1 MQQKLTRKCIPK
13 NLGPG
18 KCNPMQ
24 AKMQKMR
31 SSRIC
36 IFFCIFFSHLFS
48 HLFCFFFLALF
59 SHVFAFSSSFCNFW
73 IFVLHFFAFSD
84 CIFFFIFFSSSWF
97 ARISSSAYQIDL
109 RPPFL
114 GIPGNWLPKSIQSSE
129 RKNPQM
135 GSEQVCFS
143 GSVLLESFDIEVV
156 SYDGNLSRK
165 SGRSHALKHTED
177 PDPGC

>member
-36 IFFCIFFSHLFS
+36 IFFCIFFRIFFRICFASFFWHCFRMFLHFPRVFAIS
-48 HLFCFFFLALF
+48 EFLFC
-59 SHVFAFSSSFCNFW
+59 
-73 IFVLHFFAFSD
+73 IFLHFLIA
-84 CIFFFIFFSSSWF
+84 FFFIFYSSSWF

-114 GIPGNWLPKSIQSSE
+114 GIPGDWLPKSIQSSE

>member
-1 MQQKLTRKCIPK
+1 MHPQKPWPR
-13 NLGPG
+13 
-18 KCNPMQ
+18 
-24 AKMQKMR
+24 KMQSNASKNAKNAQFENLH
-31 SSRIC
+31 
-36 IFFCIFFSHLFS
+36 FFLHFFSHFFS

-84 CIFFFIFFSSSWF
+84 CIFLNLFSSSWF

-114 GIPGNWLPKSIQSSE
+114 GIPGDWLPKSIQSSE

>member
-36 IFFCIFFSHLFS
+36 IFFRICFASFFWHCFRMFLHFPRVFAISEFLFCIFLHFLIA
-48 HLFCFFFLALF
+48 FFF
-59 SHVFAFSSSFCNFW
+59 N
-73 IFVLHFFAFSD
+73 
-84 CIFFFIFFSSSWF
+84 FFSSSWF

-114 GIPGNWLPKSIQSSE
+114 GIPGDWLPKSIQSSE